1 MFRSIRRAD
10 RQMTAQEC
18 RGVLEGATS
27 GVLALSGDG
36 GFPYAVPMSYVLK
49 GDTLYF
55 HSAPEGHKIDA
66 VKRCEQASFCV
77 IDQDLVDP
85 GHYTTHYRS
94 VIAFGRIR
102 LVEDAAEMRSALL
115 LLAGKYSPGLEEER
129 HHKMIDA
136 ELHGVAVLAMQL
148 EHITGKKHPAL
159 EKE

>member
-1 MFRSIRRAD
+1 MFRPIRRAD
-10 RQMTAQEC
+10 RQMTAEEC

-27 GVLALSGDG
+27 GVLALSGDDG
-36 GFPYAVPMSYVLK
+36 YPYAVPMSYVLK

-66 VKRCEQASFCV
+66 VKRCEKASFCV
-77 IDQDLVDP
+77 ADRDRVDP
-85 GHYTTHYRS
+85 EHYTTHYRS

-102 LVEDAAEMRSALL
+102 PVEDEAEMRSALL
-115 LLAGKYSPGLEEER
+115 LLAGKYSPGLEEAR
-129 HHKMIDA
+129 HHKMINA
-136 ELHGVAVLAMQL
+136 EIRGVAVLVMQL